1 MALGRENIVELHPA
15 PQPEDL
21 LAATA
26 AVMAD
31 KSRARMLCALMDGR
45 AWTATELGATADVS
59 PSTASAH
66 LAKLTDQHFIICLA
80 QGRHRYYRL
89 ANATI
94 AELLEKLMGVSF
106 AGQYTQRVTTPDYLR
121 HARTCYDHLA
131 GEVAV
136 DLYSQLIQ
144 RKWLNEEG
152 SGLTHDGKKAF
163 AALGIGTEPGTSR
176 RKFCCPCLDWSQRK
190 FHLGGALGASLLT
203 HFTQQQWIEK
213 EPGCRSVRITMRGYK
228 ALKQHFGVVIES

>member
-1 MALGRENIVELHPA
+1 MAIRCEKIDELPHA

-26 AVMAD
+26 ALMAD

-45 AWTATELGATADVS
+45 AWTATELGAIADVS

-89 ANATI
+89 ANAAI

-106 AGQYTQRVTTPDYLR
+106 AGLYTQRVTTPDYLR

-144 RKWLNEEG
+144 REWLNGEE
-152 SGLTHDGKKAF
+152 SGLTSGGKKAF
-163 AALGIGTEPGTSR
+163 STLGICVEPEASR
-176 RKFCCPCLDWSQRK
+176 RKFCCPCLDWSQRR

-203 HFTQQQWIEK
+203 HFAQQQWIEK
-213 EPGCRSVRITMRGYK
+213 EPGSRSVRITLRGYK
-228 ALKQHFGVVIES
+228 ALKQHFGVSY

>member
-1 MALGRENIVELHPA
+1 
-15 PQPEDL
+15 
-21 LAATA
+21 
-26 AVMAD
+26 MAD

-45 AWTATELGATADVS
+45 AWTATELGAAADVS

-66 LAKLTDQHFIICLA
+66 LAKLADQHFIICLA

-89 ANATI
+89 ANAAI

-106 AGQYTQRVTTPDYLR
+106 TGLYSQRVTTPNYLR

-136 DLYSQLIQ
+136 DLYSQLMQ
-144 RKWLNEEG
+144 REWLNEEE
-152 SGLTHDGKKAF
+152 SGLTPEGKKTF
-163 AALGIGTEPGTSR
+163 AALGICTESETSR
-176 RKFCCPCLDWSQRK
+176 RKFCCPCLDWSQRR

-203 HFTQQQWIEK
+203 HFTLQEWIEK
-213 EPGCRSVRITMRGYK
+213 EPGSRSVRITIRGYK
-228 ALKQHFGVVIES
+228 ALKQHFGLRY